1 MSNTITLLA
10 AAALAFGGCA
20 SAGAGER
27 GAAEDRSYPAT
38 IRVENDR
45 WFNMNVFIEGG
56 VGGRYFLGTVRSQ
69 GTNVFQVP
77 VHLLKRP
84 DLRLVADPSG
94 STQQMISE
102 PIRLDEGRNLK
113 WSLRKTGG
121 NKLYIM

>member
-1 MSNTITLLA
+1 MRNTVTLVA

-20 SAGAGER
+20 SAGTGEGSAGD
-27 GAAEDRSYPAT
+27 DRSYPAT

-56 VGGRYFLGTVRSQ
+56 VGDRYFLGTVRSN
-69 GTNVFQVP
+69 GMNVFQVP
-77 VHLLKRP
+77 VHLLDTP
-84 DLRLVADPSG
+84 ELRLLADPMG

-102 PIRLDEGRNLK
+102 PIRLEEGRNLK